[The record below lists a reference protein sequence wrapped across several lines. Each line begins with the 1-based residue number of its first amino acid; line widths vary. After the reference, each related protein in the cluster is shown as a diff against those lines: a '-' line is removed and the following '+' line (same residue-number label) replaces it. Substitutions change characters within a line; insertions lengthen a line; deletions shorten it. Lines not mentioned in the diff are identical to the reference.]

1 MTGIAAIPYP
11 PAEIMVTPNGPDKRQ
26 HPRVAS
32 QVRVRTPQSD
42 APLETI
48 NLSAGGLFCTS
59 RTWVAPMTKL
69 ALSLELPGGA
79 GNDGAVVEGEAIVV
93 RTEPAAPTPDPSI
106 YRIALF
112 FSRMDD
118 AHRRTLQTFLSSRAI

>member
-1 MTGIAAIPYP
+1 MA
-11 PAEIMVTPNGPDKRQ
+11 TPTRPDKRQ

-32 QVRVRTPQSD
+32 QVRVRTNSSD
-42 APLETI
+42 APLETA

-59 RTWVAPMTKL
+59 RAWVAPMTRL
-69 ALSLELPGGA
+69 ALSLELPGSA
-79 GNDGAVVEGEAIVV
+79 GNGGAVVEGEAIVV
-93 RTEPAAPTPDPSI
+93 RTEPAAPTPDPST

-118 AHRRTLQTFLSSRAI
+118 DHRRTLQTFLTSRTA

>member
-1 MTGIAAIPYP
+1 MT
-11 PAEIMVTPNGPDKRQ
+11 TDSRSDKRR
-26 HPRVAS
+26 HPRVTS
-32 QVRVRTPQSD
+32 QVRVRTPSTD

-59 RTWVAPMTKL
+59 PAWVAPMTKL
-69 ALSLELPGGA
+69 ALSLELPGPA
-79 GNDGAVVEGEAIVV
+79 GNGGAVVEGEAIVV
-93 RTEPAAPTPDPSI
+93 RTEPSAPAPDPST

-118 AHRRTLQTFLSSRAI
+118 DHRRTLQAFLSSRTS

>member
-1 MTGIAAIPYP
+1 MISYP
-11 PAEIMVTPNGPDKRQ
+11 RARPMNTPNAPEKRQ
-26 HPRVAS
+26 HPRVDRR
-32 QVRVRTPQSD
+32 VRVRITASD

-59 RTWVAPMTKL
+59 RAWVAPMTKL

-79 GNDGAVVEGEAIVV
+79 GDGGAVVEGEAIVV
-93 RTEPAAPTPDPSI
+93 RTEPAAPLPDPST

-118 AHRRTLQTFLSSRAI
+118 DHRRTLKTFLASRTI

>member
-1 MTGIAAIPYP
+1 MTTP
-11 PAEIMVTPNGPDKRQ
+11 PGPDKRQ
-26 HPRVAS
+26 HPRVDS
-32 QVRVRTPQSD
+32 QVRVRTTSSD

-59 RTWVAPMTKL
+59 RTFVAPMTRL
-69 ALSLELPGGA
+69 ALSLELPGTA
-79 GNDGAVVEGEAIVV
+79 GIGGAVVQGEAVVV
-93 RTEPAAPTPDPSI
+93 RTEPAAPSPDPST

-118 AHRRTLQTFLSSRAI
+118 EHRRTLQTFLTSRTS

>member
-1 MTGIAAIPYP
+1 MTTSSRI
-11 PAEIMVTPNGPDKRQ
+11 DKRQ
-26 HPRVAS
+26 HPRVTS
-32 QVRVRTPQSD
+32 QVRVRTPSTD

-59 RTWVAPMTKL
+59 RAWVAPMTKL
-69 ALSLELPGGA
+69 ALSLELPGPGGNGGA
-79 GNDGAVVEGEAIVV
+79 IVEGEAIVV
-93 RTEPAAPTPDPSI
+93 RTEPAAPAPDPST

-118 AHRRTLQTFLSSRAI
+118 EHRRALQAFLTSRTA

>member
-1 MTGIAAIPYP
+1 MA
-11 PAEIMVTPNGPDKRQ
+11 TPTRPDKRQ

-32 QVRVRTPQSD
+32 QVRVRTTSSD

-59 RTWVAPMTKL
+59 PAWVAPMTRL
-69 ALSLELPGGA
+69 ALSLELPAAA
-79 GNDGAVVEGEAIVV
+79 GSSGTVVEGEAIVV
-93 RTEPAAPTPDPSI
+93 RTEPAAPSPDPST

-118 AHRRTLQTFLSSRAI
+118 EHRRTLQTYLTSRTA